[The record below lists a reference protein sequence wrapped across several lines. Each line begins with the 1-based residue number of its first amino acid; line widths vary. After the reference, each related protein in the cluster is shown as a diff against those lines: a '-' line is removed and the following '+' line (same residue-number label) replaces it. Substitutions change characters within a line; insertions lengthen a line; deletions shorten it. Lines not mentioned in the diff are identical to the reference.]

1 MRNIKSIF
9 SILLSLILF
18 AGCTSDLL
26 VEQSSPETVEAE
38 TKSVSYAIIEH
49 GGANDVV
56 VDGHT
61 FSVDYIN
68 TVLLE
73 AINNGLYY
81 SVQEGSLYLFNNPT
95 LILGKQLEYD
105 MYYVRSSRH
114 FHEHMIYIIFPNEIY
129 PSKDTG
135 VYEFGYSISS
145 KGMSHVSYSMGP
157 VVYDDNYGK
166 STDTKSFQ
174 YLGKFSMVIN
184 TITKPEY
191 DEISDIQCMAID
203 SGIKQWMESD
213 GTYLEPGTY
222 TVYVCGFYKAD
233 SNATIYFLHENGSL
247 YSGFIWTLTGISEDG
262 EPVTPYRI
270 GKLEGSLDYQNEY
283 IKLVKEQAVFQCSY
297 EKKTPLNS
305 LITGDSSA
313 FSE

>member
-26 VEQSSPETVEAE
+26 IEQSSPETVEAE
-38 TKSVSYAIIEH
+38 TKAVSYAIIEH

-105 MYYVRSSRH
+105 LYFVQSSRPVL
-114 FHEHMIYIIFPNEIY
+114 EHMIYVVFPNEIY
-129 PSKDTG
+129 PFTDTD
-135 VYEFGYSISS
+135 VYEFGYSITS
-145 KGMSHVSYSMGP
+145 KGMSHVPYSMSG
-157 VVYDDNYGK
+157 VAYDDSYGK
-166 STDTKSFQ
+166 SVDTKTYQ
-174 YLGKFSMVIN
+174 YLGKYSMVIN
-184 TITKPEY
+184 NITKPKY

-270 GKLEGSLDYQNEY
+270 GKLEGSIDYQNEY

-305 LITGDSSA
+305 LITGDSSV